1 MDVMK
6 ELNNL
11 SIYKSEYE
19 DYFPILDALR
29 ESGKINM
36 FGAPRWLRDNFDLT
50 REEAS
55 QVFTAWTK
63 TH

>member
-19 DYFPILDALR
+19 EYFPILDTLR
-29 ESGKINM
+29 DSGEINM

-55 QVFTAWTK
+55 NIFTAWTK